1 MQAIELIYSMS
12 DLSSSSY
19 QVSVVVALI
28 FPALAG
34 PVLSW
39 LLLRLIVLTE
49 QCSPCKVFRRRTPS
63 QMSVMTPSSP
73 PGDCLLS
80 VMSVVFVFCYASNM
94 LAAPLLYP
102 SSIDL
107 FTYILLKQVIGYLA
121 YIILPIAI
129 LILRPEFRQ
138 EAWKVYKENVG
149 KKELTQEEKEQ
160 EISKEMLY
168 Y

>member
-1 MQAIELIYSMS
+1 
-12 DLSSSSY
+12 
-19 QVSVVVALI
+19 
-28 FPALAG
+28 
-34 PVLSW
+34 
-39 LLLRLIVLTE
+39 
-49 QCSPCKVFRRRTPS
+49 
-63 QMSVMTPSSP
+63 
-73 PGDCLLS
+73 
-80 VMSVVFVFCYASNM
+80 M

-107 FTYILLKQVIGYLA
+107 FTYILLTQVIGYLA

-129 LILRPEFRQ
+129 LIIRPDFRE

>member
-1 MQAIELIYSMS
+1 
-12 DLSSSSY
+12 
-19 QVSVVVALI
+19 
-28 FPALAG
+28 
-34 PVLSW
+34 
-39 LLLRLIVLTE
+39 
-49 QCSPCKVFRRRTPS
+49 
-63 QMSVMTPSSP
+63 MSVMTPSSP

-80 VMSVVFVFCYASNM
+80 VMSVVFVFCYAANM

-107 FTYILLKQVIGYLA
+107 FTYILLKQVIGYLP

-129 LILRPEFRQ
+129 LILRPEFRE
-138 EAWKVYKENVG
+138 EAGKVYKENVG
-149 KKELTQEEKEQ
+149 KKELTQEEKEE

>member
-1 MQAIELIYSMS
+1 
-12 DLSSSSY
+12 
-19 QVSVVVALI
+19 
-28 FPALAG
+28 
-34 PVLSW
+34 
-39 LLLRLIVLTE
+39 
-49 QCSPCKVFRRRTPS
+49 
-63 QMSVMTPSSP
+63 MSVMTPSSP

-94 LAAPLLYP
+94 LAAPILYP
-102 SSIDL
+102 ASIDL
-107 FTYILLKQVIGYLA
+107 FTYILLKQVIGYLP

-129 LILRPEFRQ
+129 LIIRPEFRE

-160 EISKEMLY
+160 EISKEVLY